1 MTTDQ
6 FFWVL
11 ARVAGLSSYAALAVA
26 LVTGI
31 ALRTAVLD
39 WLGSNRALRALH
51 EYTTVLWIP
60 LAGLHLL
67 SLLLDTT
74 ARLGL
79 LDLVIPFH
87 STYGTLA
94 IGLGALS
101 VDVLLLVTVT
111 AFLKRR
117 MNKDVWVWLHRLA
130 YVAFALIFFHAV
142 LSGTDFSD
150 PIVSAIS
157 WAAAAMLLVLARSS
171 CADCRRAT
179 FKYAPS
185 PPRLKARNRCLRRR
199 HGLAR
204 IGTSS
209 GRMAPE
215 PLAAS
220 FRN

>member
-6 FFWVL
+6 FLWVL

-60 LAGLHLL
+60 LAGLHLV
-67 SLLLDTT
+67 SLLLDKT
-74 ARLGL
+74 ARIGS
-79 LDLVIPFH
+79 LDLIIPFH
-87 STYGTLA
+87 SSYASLA

-117 MNKDVWVWLHRLA
+117 MNKELWLWMHRLA
-130 YVAFALIFFHAV
+130 YVAFALIFLHAV

-150 PIVSAIS
+150 PAVSAIT
-157 WAAAAMLLVLARSS
+157 WAAAAMLLFLALV
-171 CADCRRAT
+171 RAIWG
-179 FKYAPS
+179 
-185 PPRLKARNRCLRRR
+185 RLPA
-199 HGLAR
+199 
-204 IGTSS
+204 
-209 GRMAPE
+209 
-215 PLAAS
+215 
-220 FRN
+220 

>member
-6 FFWVL
+6 FLWVL

-60 LAGLHLL
+60 LAGLHLV
-67 SLLLDTT
+67 SLLLDKT
-74 ARLGL
+74 ARIGL

-87 STYGTLA
+87 SSYASLA

-117 MNKDVWVWLHRLA
+117 MNKELWLWMHRLA
-130 YVAFALIFFHAV
+130 YVAFALIFLHAV

-150 PIVSAIS
+150 PVVSAIT
-157 WAAAAMLLVLARSS
+157 WAAAAMLLFLALV
-171 CADCRRAT
+171 RAIWG
-179 FKYAPS
+179 
-185 PPRLKARNRCLRRR
+185 RLPA
-199 HGLAR
+199 
-204 IGTSS
+204 
-209 GRMAPE
+209 
-215 PLAAS
+215 
-220 FRN
+220 

>member
-6 FFWVL
+6 FLWVL

-74 ARLGL
+74 ARIGL
-79 LDLVIPFH
+79 LDLVVPFH

-117 MNKDVWVWLHRLA
+117 MNKDVWLWLHRLA
-130 YVAFALIFFHAV
+130 YVAFALIFLHAV

-150 PIVSAIS
+150 PIVSAIT
-157 WAAAAMLLVLARSS
+157 WAAAAMLLLLALAR
-171 CADCRRAT
+171 AIWG
-179 FKYAPS
+179 
-185 PPRLKARNRCLRRR
+185 RLPA
-199 HGLAR
+199 
-204 IGTSS
+204 
-209 GRMAPE
+209 
-215 PLAAS
+215 
-220 FRN
+220 

>member
-1 MTTDQ
+1 MDQ

-11 ARVAGLSSYAALAVA
+11 ARVAGLSSYAALAIA

-51 EYTTVLWIP
+51 EYTTVMWIP
-60 LAGLHLL
+60 LAALHLL

-74 ARLGL
+74 ARIGL
-79 LDLVIPFH
+79 LDLVVPLH

-101 VDVLLLVTVT
+101 VDVLVLVTVT

-117 MNKDVWVWLHRLA
+117 MNTHVWLWVHRLA
-130 YVAFALIFFHAV
+130 YVAFALVFLHAV

-150 PIVSAIS
+150 PIVSAIT
-157 WAAAAMLLVLARSS
+157 WAAASMLLLLTVAR
-171 CADCRRAT
+171 AIWG
-179 FKYAPS
+179 
-185 PPRLKARNRCLRRR
+185 RLPA
-199 HGLAR
+199 
-204 IGTSS
+204 
-209 GRMAPE
+209 
-215 PLAAS
+215 
-220 FRN
+220 

>member
-6 FFWVL
+6 FLWVL
-11 ARVAGLSSYAALAVA
+11 ARVAGLSSYAALAIA
-26 LVTGI
+26 LITGI

-39 WLGSNRALRALH
+39 WLGSNRALRGLH

-74 ARLGL
+74 ARIGL

-101 VDVLLLVTVT
+101 VDLLVLVTVT

-117 MNKDVWVWLHRLA
+117 MNKDVWLWLHRLA
-130 YVAFALIFFHAV
+130 YPAFALLFLHAV

-150 PIVSAIS
+150 PIVSAIT
-157 WAAAAMLLVLARSS
+157 WAAASMLLLLALV
-171 CADCRRAT
+171 RAIWG
-179 FKYAPS
+179 
-185 PPRLKARNRCLRRR
+185 RLPA
-199 HGLAR
+199 
-204 IGTSS
+204 
-209 GRMAPE
+209 
-215 PLAAS
+215 
-220 FRN
+220 

>member
-6 FFWVL
+6 FLWVL

-101 VDVLLLVTVT
+101 ADVLLLVTVT

-150 PIVSAIS
+150 PIVSAIT
-157 WAAAAMLLVLARSS
+157 WAAAAMLLLLALS
-171 CADCRRAT
+171 RAIWG
-179 FKYAPS
+179 
-185 PPRLKARNRCLRRR
+185 RLPA
-199 HGLAR
+199 
-204 IGTSS
+204 
-209 GRMAPE
+209 
-215 PLAAS
+215 
-220 FRN
+220 

>member
-11 ARVAGLSSYAALAVA
+11 ARVAGLSSYATLAVA

-60 LAGLHLL
+60 LAVLHVG
-67 SLLLDTT
+67 SLLLDKT
-74 ARLGL
+74 ARIGL

-87 STYGTLA
+87 SSYASLA

-101 VDVLLLVTVT
+101 VDILLLVTVT

-117 MNKDVWVWLHRLA
+117 MNKDLWLWMHRLA
-130 YVAFALIFFHAV
+130 YVAFAMIFLHAV
-142 LSGTDFSD
+142 LTGTDFSD
-150 PIVSAIS
+150 PVVSAIT
-157 WAAAAMLLVLARSS
+157 WAAAAMLLFLALAR
-171 CADCRRAT
+171 AIWG
-179 FKYAPS
+179 
-185 PPRLKARNRCLRRR
+185 RLPA
-199 HGLAR
+199 
-204 IGTSS
+204 
-209 GRMAPE
+209 
-215 PLAAS
+215 
-220 FRN
+220 